1 MAHRRKAATSILFA
15 ILLWCTCPMA
25 SFAQVDS
32 THQWFV
38 RGNYHYGIL
47 LPEYSVMNYTSNDY
61 IRGFEV
67 NFIHQ
72 TTGKNIWERLYRNP
86 VYGVSFFYST
96 MGNKEVY
103 GDQYTLYPFYGLHF
117 IQRPR
122 FTFGYQMGVGIS
134 YATKKF
140 SLTGNPENVTIG
152 SHINIHYHAD
162 LLARFAL
169 TDRLSVNTG
178 IAFNHIS
185 NANLAEPNVGLNFV
199 TANVGMQYAYGKKVK
214 VQRDKPER
222 LNPFWTYELTL
233 AGGLKHTRTFES
245 FKYAAIAVGGTVK
258 RRISHRFAL
267 GGGLDFFYDSSI
279 EPQME
284 ELNKPFKSQYAY
296 MSGIHLSQEFI
307 YNKVS
312 FILQEGIYV
321 GLMHRLNEYP
331 MYNRA
336 MVRYK
341 FSKHFLMSVSMKSH
355 IYILDF
361 PELGIGYCW

>member
-1 MAHRRKAATSILFA
+1 MARQRKATTSIVFTV
-15 ILLWCTCPMA
+15 LLWCACATTG
-25 SFAQVDS
+25 FAQQDS
-32 THQWFV
+32 TYQWFV

-47 LPEYSVMNYTSNDY
+47 LPEYSVVNYTSNDY

-67 NFIHQ
+67 NLIHQ
-72 TTGKNIWERLYRNP
+72 TKGDDIWQRLYRNP
-86 VYGVSFFYST
+86 TYGVSFFYST

-117 IQRPR
+117 VQRPR

-140 SLTGNPENVTIG
+140 SITGNPENVTIG
-152 SHINIHYHAD
+152 SHVNIHYHAD
-162 LLARFAL
+162 LLARIGV
-169 TDRLSVNTG
+169 TDRWSLNTG

-185 NANLAEPNVGLNFV
+185 NANLSEPNVGLNFL
-199 TANVGMQYAYGKKVK
+199 TANVGIQYAYGNKAP

-222 LNPFWTYELTL
+222 LNPFWTYEITL
-233 AGGLKHTRTFES
+233 AGGYKHTRTFES
-245 FKYAAIAVGGTVK
+245 FKYAALAVGGTVK
-258 RRISHRFAL
+258 RRIAHRFAL
-267 GGGLDFFYDSSI
+267 GVGVDFFYDSSTQ
-279 EPQME
+279 PQME
-284 ELNKPFKSQYAY
+284 RLGKPFQPSYAY

-307 YNKVS
+307 YDKVS
-312 FILQEGIYV
+312 FVLQEGFYV

-341 FSKHFLMSVSMKSH
+341 FTKHFLMSISMKSH

-361 PELGIGYCW
+361 PELGIGYYW